1 MELLVNKS
9 SMVII
14 NSIIYTSHAGKF
26 EDDDE
31 GESADE
37 EKSDV
42 FHRDGD
48 HDLHGFANF
57 LFHGVSPFENWFD
70 FSVFASIIYHHTL
83 PSNVS

>member
-1 MELLVNKS
+1 MPGEFDDHLELVVNKS
-9 SMVII
+9 SISMVII
-14 NSIIYTSHAGKF
+14 NSIIYTSHAGEF

-37 EKSDV
+37 EKCDV

-57 LFHGVSPFENWFD
+57 LFHGVSPF
-70 FSVFASIIYHHTL
+70 
-83 PSNVS
+83 